1 MKPTVCMKVNSEAFS
16 SARKK
21 FREQTRIG
29 FAQTYMLS
37 IVLLVILG
45 IYYVWS
51 LNANA
56 NSGYA
61 LSNINKRHD
70 ELKDRTNIL
79 QTRIGDLS
87 SIRKMLEV
95 DDDMVPATSSQV
107 DYIYLENLDVVF
119 NNTDASST

>member
-1 MKPTVCMKVNSEAFS
+1 MKSTSNRFL

-21 FREQTRIG
+21 HREKLHIG
-29 FAQTYMLS
+29 FTQTYILS
-37 IVLLVILG
+37 IGLIIILG

-61 LSNINKRHD
+61 LSEINRQHD

-79 QTRIGDLS
+79 QTRIGDVS
-87 SIRKMLEV
+87 SVRRMQEFEDAMDPVSDRVTK
-95 DDDMVPATSSQV
+95 
-107 DYIYLENLDVVF
+107 YIYLEDLEIVLNQ
-119 NNTDASST
+119 NNATST

>member
-1 MKPTVCMKVNSEAFS
+1 MKSTVCMKASSGSFS
-16 SARKK
+16 CARKK

-29 FAQTYMLS
+29 FTQTYVLS
-37 IVLLVILG
+37 IILLVILG

-61 LSNINKRHD
+61 LSEINKQHE

-87 SIRKMLEV
+87 SIRKMQEV

-119 NNTDASST
+119 NNADASST